1 MKGSGVQLLPRHK
14 LDMHDVPSK
23 GRAPVLVQRET
34 IYALFGR
41 PQVEA
46 VQKLGITLTK
56 LK

>member
-1 MKGSGVQLLPRHK
+1 MLPRHK